1 MICTLCPRNCG
12 AERTGTKAGGY
23 CAMPSLPRAAKAM
36 LHLWEEPC
44 LVGEHGAGTVFFSG
58 CNLRCRFCQN
68 GVISQGGEGI
78 PVTPE
83 RLREIYWELIRQ
95 GAACVDLVTP
105 THFTDAILESLSE
118 PLPVPVV
125 WNSGGYEK
133 PETLRRLQGKVQ
145 IYLPDLKYALPGP
158 AKAYSGAEDYF
169 DWASAA
175 ILEMFRQTGPYRMEN
190 GLLRSGV
197 VIRHLLLP
205 GEAENTRRCG
215 VERTPDKAA
224 GVCAMPAWPVAA
236 RAMLHQW
243 EEPCLVGERGA
254 GAVFFSGCNL
264 RCKFCQ
270 NGVISQE
277 GYGKPIT
284 PRRLREIFEELVEQG
299 AACLDLVTPTHF
311 TDAVLEA
318 LGEEHWPVP
327 VVWNCGG
334 YESVET
340 LKRLEGRVQVY
351 LPDLKY
357 ALTEP
362 AKAYSGAADY
372 PETAKAAI
380 LEMFRQTG
388 PYRMENGQLRSGVL
402 IRHLVLPGELENTKA
417 VIDWVAETFR
427 PGDVLF
433 SLMSQYTPQPGAEG
447 KLARRVTRAEYRA
460 AAEYMAN
467 CCITDGYTQERTSA
481 REEYTPDF
489 DLSGL

>member
-1 MICTLCPRNCG
+1 M
-12 AERTGTKAGGY
+12 
-23 CAMPSLPRAAKAM
+23 
-36 LHLWEEPC
+36 
-44 LVGEHGAGTVFFSG
+44 
-58 CNLRCRFCQN
+58 
-68 GVISQGGEGI
+68 
-78 PVTPE
+78 
-83 RLREIYWELIRQ
+83 
-95 GAACVDLVTP
+95 
-105 THFTDAILESLSE
+105 
-118 PLPVPVV
+118 
-125 WNSGGYEK
+125 
-133 PETLRRLQGKVQ
+133 
-145 IYLPDLKYALPGP
+145 
-158 AKAYSGAEDYF
+158 
-169 DWASAA
+169 
-175 ILEMFRQTGPYRMEN
+175 
-190 GLLRSGV
+190 
-197 VIRHLLLP
+197 
-205 GEAENTRRCG
+205 
-215 VERTPDKAA
+215 
-224 GVCAMPAWPVAA
+224 
-236 RAMLHQW
+236 
-243 EEPCLVGERGA
+243 GERGA

-318 LGEEHWPVP
+318 LGEERWPVP

-340 LKRLEGRVQVY
+340 LKRLENRVQVY

-427 PGDVLF
+427 SGEVLF
-433 SLMSQYTPQPGAEG
+433 SLMSQYTPQPGAVG
-447 KLARRVTRAEYRA
+447 KLARKVTKAEYRA
-460 AAEYMAN
+460 AERYMAD
-467 CCITDGYTQERTSA
+467 CGIADGFTQERPA
-481 REEYTPDF
+481 AKEEDTPDF
-489 DLSGL
+489 HLQGI